1 MGSNDKEKNNLQSS
15 SKTLENT
22 VLAYGYTGLGLNII
36 ADGATESRIGKEAG
50 DKENKHRIY

>member
-1 MGSNDKEKNNLQSS
+1 MGSNDKEKSNLQNS

-36 ADGATESRIGKEAG
+36 ADGATESKIGEGAG
-50 DKENKHRIY
+50 DKGNKHRI